1 MKMQGLFITPVFTME
16 VENDYNLVEKLYDLK
31 KRDGVGSPKSNIRGW
46 HSKEDL
52 YEHEDFKQIT
62 QDILYHSQQC
72 FHALSVEKK
81 YSPELTGLWGMINP
95 PGARNSVHTHPLNY
109 LSGVLYLK
117 VPQNSGNIVFIEP
130 RPQSEVFDP
139 PKKPD
144 LLPNLA
150 HTVQWEAKEKNLI
163 FFPSWLQHEVQ
174 QNNSNQDRVI
184 MSFNLRWRV

>member
-1 MKMQGLFITPVFTME
+1 MKLQGLFITPVFTMDI
-16 VENDYNLVEKLYDLK
+16 ENDYNLVEKLYDLK
-31 KRDGVGSPKSNIRGW
+31 KRDAVGSPKSNIRGW

-117 VPQNSGNIVFIEP
+117 VPKNSGNLVFIEP
-130 RPQSEVFDP
+130 RPQAEVFDP
-139 PKKPD
+139 PKKSD

>member
-1 MKMQGLFITPVFTME
+1 MKLQGLFITPVFTTDIE
-16 VENDYNLVEKLYDLK
+16 KDYDLVEKLYDLK
-31 KRDGVGSPKSNIRGW
+31 KSDSIGSPKSNIKGW

-52 YEHEDFKQIT
+52 YLNEDFKEIT
-62 QDILYHSQQC
+62 EDIMFHSQQC

-81 YSPELTGLWGMINP
+81 YSPEITGLWGMINP

-117 VPQNSGNIVFIEP
+117 VPKNSGNIVFIEP
-130 RPQSEVFDP
+130 RPQAEVFDP
-139 PKKPD
+139 PKKTD
-144 LLPNLA
+144 LLPHLA

>member
-1 MKMQGLFITPVFTME
+1 MKLQGLFITPVFTMDI
-16 VENDYNLVEKLYDLK
+16 ENDYNLVEKLYDLK
-31 KRDGVGSPKSNIRGW
+31 KRDAIGSPKSNVNGW

-52 YEHEDFKQIT
+52 YLHDDFKEIT
-62 QDILYHSQQC
+62 QDIMYHSQQC
-72 FHALSVEKK
+72 FHALSVNDK
-81 YSPELTGLWGMINP
+81 YAPEMTGLWGMINP
-95 PGARNSVHTHPLNY
+95 PGARNNVHTHPLNY

-117 VPQNSGNIVFIEP
+117 VPENSGNIVFIEP
-130 RPQSEVFDP
+130 RPQAEVFDP
-139 PKKPD
+139 PKKSD

>member
-1 MKMQGLFITPVFTME
+1 MKLQGLFITPVFTMDI
-16 VENDYNLVEKLYDLK
+16 ENDYNLVEKLYDLK
-31 KRDGVGSPKSNIRGW
+31 KRDAIGSPKSNVNGW

-52 YEHEDFKQIT
+52 YLHDDFKEIT
-62 QDILYHSQQC
+62 QDIMYHSQQC
-72 FHALSVEKK
+72 FHALSVNDK
-81 YSPELTGLWGMINP
+81 YTPEMTGLWGMINP
-95 PGARNSVHTHPLNY
+95 PGARNNVHTPPLNY

-117 VPQNSGNIVFIEP
+117 VPENSGNIVFIEP
-130 RPQSEVFDP
+130 RPQAEVFDP
-139 PKKPD
+139 PKKSD